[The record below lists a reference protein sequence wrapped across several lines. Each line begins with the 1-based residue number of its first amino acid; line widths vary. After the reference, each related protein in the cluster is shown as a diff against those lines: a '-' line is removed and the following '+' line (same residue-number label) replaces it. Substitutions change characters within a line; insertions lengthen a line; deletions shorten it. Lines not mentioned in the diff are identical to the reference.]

1 MHIVSPLLVVL
12 YLQGTIDAN
21 LSVLYTAVDINV
33 GPEEQIVN
41 CNQPDAEDENE
52 DEEAVAM
59 NEEPN
64 SGN

>member
-1 MHIVSPLLVVL
+1 M
-12 YLQGTIDAN
+12 
-21 LSVLYTAVDINV
+21 

-41 CNQPDAEDENE
+41 CNQPDVDDENE